1 MFSFYKFNIK
11 KVSSVRFFLD
21 YFPILSF
28 LSPISS
34 VVLILFFLKNIS
46 MLDVFMGIDISV
58 SILVS
63 IFTVFMIFIV
73 SILLPFYGV
82 DDLFYKTGQH
92 QGKLFYISFSFT
104 RSVIILLLLSLL
116 FLVFNVD
123 GGSVTRACFVV
134 SIFYLIISS
143 FLNDG
148 QKIVILSLV
157 KNSIYSYLLFLSM
170 FFLMI
175 VVLSDDDEIFK
186 FVLWYLF
193 FLSIFDCISIIE
205 KRKSIYL
212 KFIPVL
218 FLFLIFLF
226 IDGFKFQKAILKV
239 FGGVQDSSQNGWYL
253 VKDRNILDFFTARGY
268 LVKDSKNIDD
278 RKNYYINGY
287 LLFNIGNLK
296 VICPHN
302 FEITDN
308 KKLDFSRC
316 LSLTSEDIKF
326 MGRDFPKNNK
336 NIAVMVAKQ

>member
-175 VVLSDDDEIFK
+175 VVLSVDDD
-186 FVLWYLF
+186 
-193 FLSIFDCISIIE
+193 IIE
-205 KRKSIYL
+205 KSKSIYF